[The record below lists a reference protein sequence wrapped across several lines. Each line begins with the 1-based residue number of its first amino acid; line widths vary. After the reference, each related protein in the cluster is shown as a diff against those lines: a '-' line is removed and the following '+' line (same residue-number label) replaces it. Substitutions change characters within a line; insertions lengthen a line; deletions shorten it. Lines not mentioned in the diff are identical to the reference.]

1 MNHFVLAAF
10 SAWLLAAEAAA
21 APLVSGTVTARNGTP
36 LADVTVQVE
45 LRTARTSTPTDA
57 QGTFRFDAATLFPA
71 ADLRDA
77 TGLMLKFSKPGYQ
90 PANKLLRITAGQAP
104 APMTIQLDAAGGST
118 ALDAAEKQT
127 LDKFASA
134 PGSTPLYLI
143 PYALTGVTAPE
154 PKSVNDTLRANLER
168 VIVTHVQASTVGGT
182 PSLSLKLL
190 PVERAGDVDRLR
202 AYGGY
207 LNALGVITGYG
218 GVEPGARGTRSLV
231 VSSTFLV
238 VPQAESI
245 GAPVLYVDDDMP
257 ADSLTSPRL
266 YKHLSKLWGRS
277 TVLALGISEFGK
289 ARAARDK
296 DALARIRKYLQA
308 ERAGAGPGDEALVS
322 QLNALLGAV
331 DKELGK

>member
-1 MNHFVLAAF
+1 MNHFVFAAF
-10 SAWLLAAEAAA
+10 CAWLLATEAAA
-21 APLVSGTVTARNGTP
+21 APLVTGTVTARNGTP
-36 LADVTVQVE
+36 LAEVTVQVE

-57 QGTFRFDAATLFPA
+57 QGMFRFDAATLFPA

-77 TGLMLKFSKPGYQ
+77 SGLMLKFSKPGYQ
-90 PANKLLRITAGQAP
+90 PANKLLRLVPGQAP
-104 APMTIQLDAAGGST
+104 APVTIQLDAAGGST

-127 LDKFASA
+127 LDKFAPA

-143 PYALTGVTAPE
+143 PYALTGVTVPE
-154 PKSVNDTLRANLER
+154 PKSVNDALRANLER
-168 VIVTHVQASTVGGT
+168 VIVTHVQASTVGGS

-202 AYGGY
+202 AYGTY

-218 GVEPGARGTRSLV
+218 AVEPSAGGARSLV

-238 VPQAESI
+238 VPQAEAV

-257 ADSLTSPRL
+257 ADSLASPRL
-266 YKHLSKLWGRS
+266 YKRLSKLWGRS

-289 ARAARDK
+289 AKAARDK

-308 ERAGAGPGDEALVS
+308 ERAAAGPGDEALVS
-322 QLNALLGAV
+322 QLNALVEAV
-331 DKELGK
+331 DKELAK